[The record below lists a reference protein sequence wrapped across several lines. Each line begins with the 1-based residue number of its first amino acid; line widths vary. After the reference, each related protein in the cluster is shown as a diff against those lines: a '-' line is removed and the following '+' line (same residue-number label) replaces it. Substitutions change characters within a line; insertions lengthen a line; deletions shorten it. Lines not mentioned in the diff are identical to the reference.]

1 MCDNTVFSRVN
12 RDSGTLHLP
21 SDARFTPVFP
31 GKMSVQ
37 KNPPAS
43 DQAETYLDIEREAQK
58 KNQRATHAQ
67 EYLEHLD
74 YCMHFLHVQQRGT
87 TSFHERVQTSA
98 LSPKF

>member
-1 MCDNTVFSRVN
+1 MYDYTVFSRVN

-43 DQAETYLDIEREAQK
+43 DQAETYLDIEREARYWFSK
-58 KNQRATHAQ
+58 EA
-67 EYLEHLD
+67 
-74 YCMHFLHVQQRGT
+74 C
-87 TSFHERVQTSA
+87 TSLRLTLRVYA
-98 LSPKF
+98 RFV